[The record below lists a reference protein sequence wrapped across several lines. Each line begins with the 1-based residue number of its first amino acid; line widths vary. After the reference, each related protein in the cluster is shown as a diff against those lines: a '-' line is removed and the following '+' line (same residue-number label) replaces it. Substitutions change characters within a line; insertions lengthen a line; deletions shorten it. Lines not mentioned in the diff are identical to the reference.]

1 MGNGIYMEKK
11 YMYADLTRPEVNQR
25 IDQDALVVIPIGSTE
40 QHGEHLPVNCDAF
53 IAGTYAQR
61 AAALATER
69 GVNVLVA
76 PTIPFGFSTHH
87 LAFGGTISLR
97 SQTLYAV
104 LCDIMES
111 LISGGVKRILFV
123 NAHGGN
129 NPAIAMAVN
138 DVKRNYPET
147 VLAFCHAAAFGREA
161 GKDIFPGTKGSC
173 HACEFETSAY
183 LAFNEAAVR
192 KDCIKSELPEPRVA
206 GEGLGGVNREGVTM
220 PFTMDQRTQ
229 CGVIGD
235 ATKASREKG
244 EALTAVITEGI
255 AKTMEQV
262 AHCPLHPSSARVRV
276 K

>member
-1 MGNGIYMEKK
+1 MEQI
-11 YMYADLTRPEVNQR
+11 YMYADLTRPELNKR
-25 IDQDALVVIPIGSTE
+25 IDQDALVVVPIGSTE

-61 AAALATER
+61 AAALATQR
-69 GVNVLVA
+69 GVNVLVT
-76 PTIPFGFSTHH
+76 PTIPFGFSLHH

-104 LCDIMES
+104 LKDVMDS

-138 DVKRNYPET
+138 DVKREHPEA

-161 GKDIFPGTKGSC
+161 GKDIFPGTRGSC

-192 KDCIKSELPEPRVA
+192 KDCIKSEIPAQRYE
-206 GEGLGGVNREGVTM
+206 GEGLGGVTKEGVNM
-220 PFTMDQRTQ
+220 PFIMDQRTQ

-255 AKTMEQV
+255 AKTMEAV
-262 AHCPLHPSSARVRV
+262 ARCPLHPSSPSVRV

>member
-1 MGNGIYMEKK
+1 MSTATWIF
-11 YMYADLTRPEVNQR
+11 ADLTRPEVNR
-25 IDQDALVVIPIGSTE
+25 RVDDDALVVVPVGSTE

-53 IAGTYAQR
+53 IAEMYARR

-76 PTIPFGFSTHH
+76 PTLPYGYSPHH
-87 LAFGGTISLR
+87 LAFGATITLR
-97 SQTLYAV
+97 AETLCAV
-104 LCDIMES
+104 LRDILES
-111 LISGGVKRILFV
+111 LIADGVKRVLFV

-129 NPAIAMAVN
+129 NPAIAMAAN
-138 DVKRNYPET
+138 DVKRDHPET
-147 VLAFCHAAAFGREA
+147 LIAFCHAAAFGKEA
-161 GKDIFPGTKGSC
+161 GAELFPGTKGSC

-192 KDCIKSELPEPRVA
+192 KDCIKSEIPLPRVP
-206 GEGLGGVNREGVTM
+206 GEGLGGVTREGVNM
-220 PFTMDQRTQ
+220 PFTMDQRTE

-235 ATKASREKG
+235 ATRATREKG

-255 AKTMEQV
+255 ARTMENV
-262 AHCPLHPSSARVRV
+262 ARCPLPPASPAVRV

>member
-1 MGNGIYMEKK
+1 MEPS
-11 YMYADLTRPEVNQR
+11 YMYADLTRPEVNKR
-25 IDQDALVVIPIGSTE
+25 IDDDALVVIPVGSTE

-53 IAGTYAQR
+53 IAGSYARR

-69 GVNVLVA
+69 GINVLVT
-76 PTIPFGFSTHH
+76 PTLPFGFSLHH

-104 LCDIMES
+104 LRDMMES

-138 DVKRNYPET
+138 DVKRDNPET

-192 KDCIKSELPEPRVA
+192 KDCIKSEVPAPRVP
-206 GEGLGGVNREGVTM
+206 GEGLGGVTKEGAAM

-244 EALTAVITEGI
+244 EQLTAVITEGI
-255 AKTMEQV
+255 ARVMENV
-262 AHCPLHPSSARVRV
+262 ARCAIPPASSRVRI